1 MCGSGLPNLAGHV
14 GLSLRLT
21 LLVVGNRLRK
31 IPVRAVPLPALPALS
46 QS

>member
-1 MCGSGLPNLAGHV
+1 MLDDPFGKILYLNV
-14 GLSLRLT
+14 LT